1 MFLDLR
7 FGDRLRYHNF
17 FNNPGQNI
25 CLENTEDREGI
36 AAQLHNTSVGYQ
48 CHTVT
53 NFIIT
58 IANLDFFK
66 RQSK

>member
-25 CLENTEDREGI
+25 CLEDTEDREGI
-36 AAQLHNTSVGYQ
+36 AALLHNTYVGYQ
-48 CHTVT
+48 CPTVD
-53 NFIIT
+53 N
-58 IANLDFFK
+58 K
-66 RQSK
+66 S